1 MRRLRRRQRHRGS
14 LLTCRPS
21 SASAAQASRAIRS
34 LEAIL
39 DEFIA
44 LKGRESWVHDELR
57 RSEQLARS
65 VGAALDGFR
74 QRGGG
79 AAALAPGP
87 HIKAK
92 AADAEP
98 MPAAAAA
105 QHATAR
111 AGRRA
116 RAWHGAAAGP
126 HRKENGGQAKLKP
139 VGPVHCNSPSYAVV
153 AQDGAAAVRVAGG
166 AGGGGNGVV
175 PPPDEG
181 IEGPRQAVLAT
192 PAAALGAPCS
202 QLHRNL
208 FPASVRLAASPPSST
223 DSPVT
228 GNAATV
234 LGVARQA
241 SPLPS
246 TSPSQQAQQPGS
258 SGHCPQIS
266 QERQTLSEHQSSP
279 KDWRCM
285 SVAPASG
292 EALEALP
299 SPDAP
304 CLQALS
310 PIAKSLLRH
319 DGPAARSPSSARKRS
334 NPKKRTRTTSCHSP
348 AAEGA
353 KHGHEAPPPH
363 DGLSTGS
370 SAKPRLSGAAV
381 KDSNS
386 RDELPWHDTLA
397 QPSATGD
404 KEAEQ
409 PLAAGDPAL
418 NDCNFEEPLDETS
431 FRAMV
436 SDMFA
441 SDMDLPGM
449 IAEAI
454 NSASSRGPCQEGL
467 SGRHEALAEVSLE
480 LEGNV
485 GDLAVDDILDAIS
498 TDTHMAEL
506 LEELACKP
514 VLPAAGE
521 QPQELLCSIQ
531 C

>member
-1 MRRLRRRQRHRGS
+1 MRRPLA
-14 LLTCRPS
+14 
-21 SASAAQASRAIRS
+21 ASAAQASRAIRS

-39 DEFIA
+39 DEYIA

-74 QRGGG
+74 QRGGS
-79 AAALAPGP
+79 AALAPGP
-87 HIKAK
+87 HVKAK
-92 AADAEP
+92 AADVVEP
-98 MPAAAAA
+98 MPAAAPA

-116 RAWHGAAAGP
+116 RAWHGAAGP
-126 HRKENGGQAKLKP
+126 HCKENGSQAKQNT
-139 VGPVHCNSPSYAVV
+139 VGPVHSSSPSYAIV
-153 AQDGAAAVRVAGG
+153 AQDGAAALRVAGG
-166 AGGGGNGVV
+166 AGSGGNGVV
-175 PPPDEG
+175 PPADEG
-181 IEGPRQAVLAT
+181 TKGPRQAVLAM
-192 PAAALGAPCS
+192 PAAALGAPCP

-208 FPASVRLAASPPSST
+208 FPACVRLAATPPSSIA
-223 DSPVT
+223 SPVT
-228 GNAATV
+228 GDATTV
-234 LGVARQA
+234 LGHARQA

-246 TSPSQQAQQPGS
+246 TSPSQQAQQPGA

-266 QERQTLSEHQSSP
+266 QDRRTPSEHHSSP
-279 KDWRCM
+279 KDWRCT
-285 SVAPASG
+285 SVAITSG
-292 EALEALP
+292 DALEALP

-304 CLQALS
+304 CLQPLS
-310 PIAKSLLRH
+310 PVAKSSLQH
-319 DGPAARSPSSARKRS
+319 DGPVARSPSSARKRS
-334 NPKKRTRTTSCHSP
+334 NPKKRMRTTSGHSP
-348 AAEGA
+348 AAKCT

-363 DGLSTGS
+363 YGLSTGS

-386 RDELPWHDTLA
+386 RDELPSQDALA
-397 QPSATGD
+397 QMSAIGD

-409 PLAAGDPAL
+409 PLTAGDSAL
-418 NDCNFEEPLDETS
+418 DECNFEEPLDEAS

-467 SGRHEALAEVSLE
+467 SDRHEALAEVSLE
-480 LEGNV
+480 PEGFV

-506 LEELACKP
+506 LEALACKP
-514 VLPAAGE
+514 VLPAGE